1 MNQPQQQNQ
10 IFIQQPGLTVQRSQ
24 IFSPSEMDLYRQQQQ
39 QQLLRQQR
47 MLQMRQQQQQQQ
59 QQQQYQFRSQM
70 RMVAPQ
76 SATPVQLQ
84 QQLMGQQGGF
94 PAALGQGQQQQPPP
108 PHQQGMMMRQQP
120 AGQFTGP
127 QQTAPGFMPGRITA
141 PGFMV
146 WSAPTTQQGDPL
158 GPLLFCLV
166 LQKVVS
172 ESIET
177 DFTIIQELGPPLGLF
192 VNPRKCELSS
202 LADRSKFPIE
212 MKRSNVPHL
221 DNQKVLPSDNGV
233 VRSTIVR
240 RISSENGTKP
250 LDGLLKS

>member
-1 MNQPQQQNQ
+1 MRAQLVRTLQNVRAMYQPQQQNQ

-39 QQLLRQQR
+39 LLRQQR
-47 MLQMRQQQQQQQ
+47 MLQMRQQQQQQ

-127 QQTAPGFMPGRITA
+127 QQTAPGFMPGRM
-141 PGFMV
+141 F
-146 WSAPTTQQGDPL
+146 
-158 GPLLFCLV
+158 
-166 LQKVVS
+166 
-172 ESIET
+172 
-177 DFTIIQELGPPLGLF
+177 
-192 VNPRKCELSS
+192 
-202 LADRSKFPIE
+202 
-212 MKRSNVPHL
+212 
-221 DNQKVLPSDNGV
+221 
-233 VRSTIVR
+233 
-240 RISSENGTKP
+240 
-250 LDGLLKS
+250 

>member
-1 MNQPQQQNQ
+1 MFQILMNAGIHSSLITFVALLMATGCLLLNDIISYIIKPIISVQAQLVRTLQNVRAMNQPQQQNQ

-24 IFSPSEMDLYRQQQQ
+24 IFPPSEMDLYRQQQQ

-47 MLQMRQQQQQQQ
+47 MLQMRQQQQQQ

-127 QQTAPGFMPGRITA
+127 QQTAPGFMPGRM
-141 PGFMV
+141 F
-146 WSAPTTQQGDPL
+146 
-158 GPLLFCLV
+158 
-166 LQKVVS
+166 
-172 ESIET
+172 
-177 DFTIIQELGPPLGLF
+177 
-192 VNPRKCELSS
+192 
-202 LADRSKFPIE
+202 
-212 MKRSNVPHL
+212 
-221 DNQKVLPSDNGV
+221 
-233 VRSTIVR
+233 
-240 RISSENGTKP
+240 
-250 LDGLLKS
+250 